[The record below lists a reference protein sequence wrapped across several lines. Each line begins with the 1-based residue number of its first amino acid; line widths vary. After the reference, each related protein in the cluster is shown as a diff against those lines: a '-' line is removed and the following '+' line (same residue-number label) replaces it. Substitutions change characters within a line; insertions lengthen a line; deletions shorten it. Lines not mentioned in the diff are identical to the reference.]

1 MYLNEYITPGDN
13 FLAVI
18 CLTLIRP
25 GSGGAAKSAQFRPQ
39 LLTDNGTPLRKQLNL
54 LGLVEQR
61 CQ

>member
-25 GSGGAAKSAQFRPQ
+25 GSGGAARSAQFRPQ
-39 LLTDNGTPLRKQLNL
+39 LLTDSGTPLSKQ
-54 LGLVEQR
+54 
-61 CQ
+61 